1 MAKKSKQTPPTA
13 AKSGADLAAST
24 MIEALEAMRFEIQ
37 RLSTPAAHAKGRDPV
52 VRIASLSKQVA
63 AIGAELRKAE
73 SGKRKQLD
81 SLTTSDVVA
90 WARHLKLTER
100 AHLVQQ
106 LVAIDDAGS
115 VLG

>member
-13 AKSGADLAAST
+13 ATSGADLATST
-24 MIEALEAMRFEIQ
+24 MVEALEAMRGEIQ
-37 RLSTPAAHAKGRDPV
+37 RLSTPSARSKRGDPV

-73 SGKRKQLD
+73 SARRKQLE